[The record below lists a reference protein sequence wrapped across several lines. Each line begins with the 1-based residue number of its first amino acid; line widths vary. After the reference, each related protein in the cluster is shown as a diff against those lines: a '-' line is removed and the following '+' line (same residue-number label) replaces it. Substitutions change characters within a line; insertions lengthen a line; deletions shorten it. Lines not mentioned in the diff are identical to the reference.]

1 MISRA
6 IDYINS
12 DLVKLDSDKKLSNF
26 KDSKEIGAASRT
38 HVEKV
43 YQAGYLEGFLDDTF
57 RPSAEANRAQM
68 AKILYNFLE
77 SIEYIN

>member
-1 MISRA
+1 MTLVTLLSEGV
-6 IDYINS
+6 
-12 DLVKLDSDKKLSNF
+12 DLTRVSLPLVPPLL
-26 KDSKEIGAASRT
+26 GAASRT

-43 YQAGYLEGFLDDTF
+43 YQAGYLEGFTDNTF
-57 RPSAEANRAQM
+57 RPTSEANRAQM